1 MGIFVEATVYNM
13 RTDYIAG
20 VPLAII
26 AVNYGIPLAEV
37 KAALLALVSGGTFS
51 VPPELYA
58 GLSPY

>member
-1 MGIFVEATVYNM
+1 MGIFVDATVYNM

-20 VPLAII
+20 VPLVTI

-37 KAALLALVSGGTFS
+37 KAALLALVSGSAYTL
-51 VPPELYA
+51 PPGLYA